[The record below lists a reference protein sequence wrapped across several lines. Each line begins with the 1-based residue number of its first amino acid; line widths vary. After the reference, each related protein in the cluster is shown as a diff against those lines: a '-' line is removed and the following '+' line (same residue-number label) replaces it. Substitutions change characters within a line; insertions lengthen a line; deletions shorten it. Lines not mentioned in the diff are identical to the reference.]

1 MRNDDGPLVLAM
13 AGVPQK
19 MLDQLSRDF
28 RLLGPVETPIAKS
41 IPNLAKERISGIRIL
56 LTRGSS
62 ETSREAMAAL
72 PNLGLI
78 ACICAGCDGLDLGAA
93 RELGIWVTN
102 SPGVGADSVA
112 DLAVALLIAVTRKIF
127 DSNRALRVSGLL
139 EPWPPTTGLTGR
151 RAGIYGLGA
160 IGSRVASR
168 LRAMGMQVAYS
179 GRQSHPDVQYPHMGS
194 LLALAKWADSLI
206 VCVPATEQ
214 TVGSVD
220 ANILAALGPQGHIVN
235 VGRGSIVDT
244 AALCCAL
251 ETGLIAGAG
260 LDVFDPKYLDRLLAL
275 PGAVL
280 TPHIGGSTT
289 QAESAMCDMVGRNM
303 AAFLSGNEP
312 INPVFRV
319 SRSQNRGVSPASQG
333 P

>member
-1 MRNDDGPLVLAM
+1 MRDDDRPLVLAM

-19 MLDQLSRDF
+19 MLDELSRDF
-28 RLLGPVETPIAKS
+28 GLVGPVETPIAKAV
-41 IPNLAKERISGIRIL
+41 PNLAKEQISGIRVL

-78 ACICAGCDGLDLGAA
+78 ACIGAGCDGLDLGAA

-112 DLAVALLIAVTRKIF
+112 DLAVALLIAVTRKMC
-127 DSNRALRVSGLL
+127 DSNRSLRVSGLI

-160 IGSRVASR
+160 IGSRVARR
-168 LRAMGMQVAYS
+168 LSAMGMLVAYS
-179 GRQSHPDVQYPHMGS
+179 GRKSRPDVQYPPMGS
-194 LLALAKWADSLI
+194 LLELAEWADSLV

-214 TVGSVD
+214 TVGSID
-220 ANILAALGPQGHIVN
+220 ANILAALGPEGHIVN
-235 VGRGSIVDT
+235 VSRGSIVDT
-244 AALCCAL
+244 EALCRAL

-275 PGAVL
+275 PSAVL

-289 QAESAMCDMVGRNM
+289 QAEAAMCDMVSRNM
-303 AAFLSGNEP
+303 AAFLGGTEP
-312 INPVFRV
+312 ITPVFRV
-319 SRSQNRGVSPASQG
+319 SQARR
-333 P
+333 